1 MATLRRLVFIS
12 LLVLLVLAAA
22 VFAYSNPD
30 PITVDVGFMRLER
43 VPSSVA
49 FAAAFAVGWVFGL
62 LSAGLALLRI
72 ANERRRL
79 RRDLRFAETEIRGLR
94 SMPLQDAN

>member
-12 LLVLLVLAAA
+12 LLVLLVLVAA

-30 PITVDVGFMRLER
+30 PISVDIGFMRLER
-43 VPSSVA
+43 VSSSVA
-49 FAAAFAVGWVFGL
+49 FAAAFAVGWGFGL
-62 LSAGLALLRI
+62 LSAGLALLQM

-79 RRDLRFAETEIRGLR
+79 RRDLRFAETEIRSLR